1 MSSAASTF
9 ETFQPLHVVA
19 SALEAGKLDR
29 FQTGTGFG
37 SCLIPLLSALN
48 WRGNA
53 RHVAE
58 SLPHFIDDISLVE
71 LRNVLARL
79 QLRTRSHETG
89 MLDIDPRL
97 LPCLYVT
104 RDGDPLVL
112 IAYMRSGIRVFDG
125 RVGEERVIDGSEPAG
140 TAYFVDAVDDSERA
154 STRVSENW
162 IGGIAA
168 RFRGAIGWL
177 MGITLVLNLLA
188 LAVPVTVATIY
199 DRVIGAHDRSFLI
212 ALCLGFVT
220 LVFCEVGLRLVR
232 SNLLAFIGGRIDY
245 IVGTA
250 TLRRA
255 LFLPTQQT
263 ETAPIGAQMARFKE
277 FETLREFFTGPLI
290 GIVMDLPFAAL
301 FLLAVFLMGG
311 PVAIVPALMIVV
323 FLAAGLVSMPVLRHR
338 AGRASS
344 ARATRHAFMVEML
357 SQLRSIKQTSAEATW
372 FDRYREMAARSAS
385 NEFENFQTSAALQT
399 IAQTFMTLAGI
410 ITLIVGAQSVIDG
423 DMTVGAL
430 IAVMALVWR
439 ILAPFQLAFTS
450 MTRFEQVRF
459 CALQVNRLM
468 RMTPERDPNTR
479 SVARRKIVGE
489 VSFARVALRYR
500 PDHEPALLGVS
511 FTVAPGE
518 MVAITGPNGSGKSTL
533 LKLTVGLYRPQAGG
547 ILIDGVDIRQMDP
560 VELRHSISY
569 VPQVNQLFH
578 GSIAQNLR
586 LSEPTASDEQLRHA
600 CRQAG
605 VLDDILDLPEGLDTR
620 IGDQKLQQMP
630 SGFLQRIS
638 LARAFL
644 QDNAIILFDEAG
656 QLLDDDGDQA
666 FVETLKSLKGRKTL
680 IYVTHRPSHMRLA
693 DRLLVLRS
701 GQLVMNGKPDEVLEQ
716 LNATGAA

>member
-1 MSSAASTF
+1 MNAMTGRF
-9 ETFQPLHVVA
+9 ETFRPLQAVVD
-19 SALEAGKLDR
+19 ALEDGKLNR
-29 FQTGTGFG
+29 FQTRTGFG
-37 SCLIPLLSALN
+37 ACLIPLLSALN

-53 RHVAE
+53 RHLAE
-58 SLPHFIDDISLVE
+58 SLPHFIDELSLIE

-79 QLRTRSHETG
+79 QLRTRAHEIALG
-89 MLDIDPRL
+89 HIDPRL

-104 RDGDPLVL
+104 EEQEPLVL
-112 IAYMRSGIRVFDG
+112 IERLARGIRIFDG
-125 RVGEERVIDGSEPAG
+125 SSGQERVIEERGVEG
-140 TAYFVDAVDDSERA
+140 TAYFVDEVDNEQRA

-162 IGGIAA
+162 LGGIAA
-168 RFRGAIGWL
+168 RFRGAIGWMML
-177 MGITLVLNLLA
+177 VTLILNVLA
-188 LAVPVTVATIY
+188 LAVPVTIATIY
-199 DRVIGAHDRSFLI
+199 DKVIGAQDEHFLI
-212 ALCLGFVT
+212 ALCIGFVT
-220 LVFCEVGLRLVR
+220 VVLCDVGLRLVR

-277 FETLREFFTGPLI
+277 FETLREFFTGPLV
-290 GIVMDLPFAAL
+290 GIAMDLPFAGL
-301 FLLAVFLMGG
+301 FLLVVFLMGG
-311 PVAIVPALMIVV
+311 MIAVVPVAMIVV
-323 FLAAGLVSMPVLRHR
+323 FLLAGLIAMPMLRHR
-338 AGRASS
+338 AGKASH

-357 SQLRSIKQTSAEATW
+357 THLRAIKQSTAEVTW
-372 FDRYREMAARSAS
+372 FDRYREMAARSAIA
-385 NEFENFQTSAALQT
+385 EFGNFQTSATLQT
-399 IAQTFMTLAGI
+399 VAQSFMMLAGI
-410 ITLIVGAQSVIDG
+410 ITLVVGANGVIAG
-423 DMTVGAL
+423 ELTVGTL

-450 MTRFEQVRF
+450 LTRFEQVRF
-459 CALQVNRLM
+459 CAIQVNRLM
-468 RMTPERDPNTR
+468 RMAPERDPNTQ
-479 SVARRKIVGE
+479 SVARRKIIGE

-518 MVAITGPNGSGKSTL
+518 MVAITGPNGSGKSSL

-560 VELRHSISY
+560 VELRHAISY

-578 GSIAQNLR
+578 GTIAQNLR
-586 LSEPTASDEQLRHA
+586 MSEPTASDEQLHRA

-605 VLDDILDLPEGLDTR
+605 VLDDILALPDGLDTR

-644 QDNAIILFDEAG
+644 QENNIILFDEAG

-666 FVETLKSLKGRKTL
+666 FVETLKSLKGKKTL

-693 DRLLVLRS
+693 DRLLVLRG
-701 GQLVMNGKPDEVLEQ
+701 GQLVLNGPPDDVLDT
-716 LNATGAA
+716 LNAEAAA